1 MQLVIL
7 IILNSILCYMLGVIH
22 TEIKIDEESDNNEN
36 N

>member
-22 TEIKIDEESDNNEN
+22 TEIKNEEESEK
-36 N
+36 